1 MTYEYNL
8 ISYERSTS
16 KSSLLEKFNSLGAEG
31 WELVAVY
38 GVESK
43 AMGLFDSGSETNE
56 IVAVF
61 KRAKP

>member
-8 ISYERSTS
+8 ISYGRSTS
-16 KSSLLEKFNSLGAEG
+16 KLDLLQKFNRLGAEG

-38 GVESK
+38 DVESK
-43 AMGLFDSGSETNE
+43 AVGFFDSGSETAE

-61 KRAKP
+61 KRAKA